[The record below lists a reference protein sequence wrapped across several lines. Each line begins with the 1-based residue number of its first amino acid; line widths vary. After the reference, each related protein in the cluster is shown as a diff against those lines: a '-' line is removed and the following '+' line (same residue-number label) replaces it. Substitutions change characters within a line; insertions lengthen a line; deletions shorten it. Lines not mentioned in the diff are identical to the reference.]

1 LASCATIDGVTETGR
16 VWGGMTTAERE
27 ERRREQFLE
36 AGLEVFGVR
45 GWSGTTVLDVCRA
58 ARLSQR
64 YFYEHFAGREALFLA
79 VVDRIAEQ
87 VVEVVRVAA
96 VAEGRTTTQRVEG
109 VLAALAEYFTADPR
123 TIRVSLVESFSTE
136 RFRARRAE
144 LIASFSDLAAG
155 LMATLAPAPGE
166 ADPRSLELSAL
177 ILSGGVAEALVAS
190 ISGRT
195 PADAPE
201 LVAHLTRLY
210 TAAAR
215 L

>member
-1 LASCATIDGVTETGR
+1 MSADTGR

-27 ERRREQFLE
+27 ERRREQLLE

-45 GWSGTTVLDVCRA
+45 GWYGTTVLDLCRTA
-58 ARLSQR
+58 KLSQR
-64 YFYEHFAGREALFLA
+64 YFYDHFADREALFLA
-79 VVDRIAEQ
+79 VVDGVAER
-87 VVEVVRVAA
+87 VEALVRVAST
-96 VAEGRTTTQRVEG
+96 AEGQTPAQRTEG
-109 VLAALAEYFTADPR
+109 VLTALAEYFTADPR
-123 TIRVSLVESFSTE
+123 IVRVALVESFATE
-136 RFRARRAE
+136 SLRARRSA
-144 LIASFSDLAAG
+144 LIASFSALAAG
-155 LMATLAPAPGE
+155 LMATLEEGAG

-177 ILSGGVAEALVAS
+177 ILSGGIAEALVAS
-190 ISGRT
+190 ASGRA